1 MEEPSEAAVQR
12 FYAAFKGGDQD
23 GVRAL
28 LAEDV
33 VFHVPGTGIL
43 AGDHH
48 GKEAVIQAFQRAA
61 AETGGTFRTEP
72 IGTLANRTYVAYLQ
86 RWTATRGRASVD
98 MRNLIVYRVRDGQIA
113 ERWEFLEDLEGHDR
127 FWT

>member
-12 FYAAFKGGDQD
+12 FDAAFKSGDQD
-23 GVRAL
+23 GVRAS
-28 LAEDV
+28 LAQDV

-48 GKEAVIQAFQRAA
+48 GKEAVIQAFQRAV

-72 IGTLANRTYVAYLQ
+72 IGTLANPTHVAHLQ
-86 RWTATRGRASVD
+86 PWTATRGRASAD

-113 ERWEFLEDLEGHDR
+113 ERVGIPGR
-127 FWT
+127 PRRP